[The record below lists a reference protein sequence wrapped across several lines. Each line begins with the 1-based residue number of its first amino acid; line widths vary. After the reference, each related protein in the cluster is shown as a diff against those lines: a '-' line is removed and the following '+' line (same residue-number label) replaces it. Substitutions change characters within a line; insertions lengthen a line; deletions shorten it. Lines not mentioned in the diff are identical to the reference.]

1 MLLNLN
7 VGLFNTR
14 SLCNKTA
21 QVFEQLSD
29 SNINACFLTE
39 TWLRKGDTSK
49 IAEIKDLGYNIVHQS
64 RAGRGGGV
72 AIAFR
77 KDLNFNKRPTK
88 THKSF
93 EHVECVLKSSSN
105 DLLRFCCVYRSCTA
119 KMSKMSDF
127 LQEFDEYLDSLT
139 HLPGR
144 LIIAGD
150 FNIHVE
156 DLNDPDTIN
165 FNHLISNYGL
175 IQHISISTHIGGGI
189 LDLVL
194 TRSNLHVIC

>member
-1 MLLNLN
+1 MKKHVKITLLNLN

-49 IAEIKDLGYNIVHQS
+49 IAEIKDLGYNIVYQS

-72 AIAFR
+72 AIAFK
-77 KDLNFNKRPTK
+77 KDLSFNKRPTK

-144 LIIAGD
+144 PTD
-150 FNIHVE
+150 HCWR
-156 DLNDPDTIN
+156 PQ
-165 FNHLISNYGL
+165 YPCRRP
-175 IQHISISTHIGGGI
+175 Q
-189 LDLVL
+189 
-194 TRSNLHVIC
+194 